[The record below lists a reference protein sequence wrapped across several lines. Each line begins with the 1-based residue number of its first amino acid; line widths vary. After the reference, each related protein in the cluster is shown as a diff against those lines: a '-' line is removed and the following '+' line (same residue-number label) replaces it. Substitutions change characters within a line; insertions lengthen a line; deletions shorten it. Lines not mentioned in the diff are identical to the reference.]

1 MRTTTSLWALYLLPS
16 PPRTWGRP
24 DLGGC
29 TGGRG
34 VVIDGVQV
42 QGRVSWVQV
51 GDGVRDARNVPP
63 PPCSAPELPP
73 DAGRQEAP
81 ELAHHLLARD
91 VIHPQEPTLPSR
103 TSWRMPSV
111 ARQAVPLYEVGECWD
126 LLWAHRR

>member
-51 GDGVRDARNVPP
+51 GDGVGDARNVPP
-63 PPCSAPELPP
+63 PP
-73 DAGRQEAP
+73 
-81 ELAHHLLARD
+81 
-91 VIHPQEPTLPSR
+91 
-103 TSWRMPSV
+103 
-111 ARQAVPLYEVGECWD
+111 AVPLSSLRTLAARKPPS
-126 LLWAHRR
+126 LLTTSWLGMSSTRRSPHCPPEHHGGCPR